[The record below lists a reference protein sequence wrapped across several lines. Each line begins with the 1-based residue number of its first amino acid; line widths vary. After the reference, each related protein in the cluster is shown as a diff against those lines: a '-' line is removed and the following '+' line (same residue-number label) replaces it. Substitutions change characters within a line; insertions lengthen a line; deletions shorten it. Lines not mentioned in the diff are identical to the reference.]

1 LGLLEAAVKTVSGG
15 RAKFVKNQKTFRTYT
30 GQDTACDH
38 AIIIEGQPYDIGIK
52 RNADGTF
59 GLIADFTMMFNT
71 SPFKA
76 RDQQLTSLYS
86 LYSSESSFNTYEQNV
101 SRFATGAL
109 LQEYALMVAEE
120 QAAILG
126 RMTNRVAGKNGS
138 IALEIMERA

>member
-1 LGLLEAAVKTVSGG
+1 MI
-15 RAKFVKNQKTFRTYT
+15 N
-30 GQDTACDH
+30 GQ
-38 AIIIEGQPYDIGIK
+38 QYDIGIK

-59 GLIADFTMMFNT
+59 GLVADFTMMSQT

-76 RDQQLTSLYS
+76 RGQQLMSLYS
-86 LYSSESSFNTYEQNV
+86 PGRSFETYGQDAA
-101 SRFATGAL
+101 RFATGAL

-126 RMTNRVAGKNGS
+126 RMTSRVAGKNGS